1 MRVIE
6 VSATLILDTVLI
18 VNIAPNLV
26 PEELKALVVTVGKP
40 FLQQPPQPQPLTSIS
55 T

>member
-1 MRVIE
+1 MKIAK

-18 VNIAPNLV
+18 VNLAPNRVL
-26 PEELKALVVTVGKP
+26 EELKELVVTVGKP
-40 FLQQPPQPQPLTSIS
+40 FLRQPLTSIS